1 MTDWLS
7 EFVKGCAPLKY
18 KLNWRLKNMEN
29 KELINESGTEI
40 VNDDTTVDYIATI
53 NAMKQNSVSREQY
66 EKLKNENRELLDTLI
81 NGGQITNV
89 VEQPQKTIQE
99 MRAELFS
106 KEAADK
112 GMTNLEF
119 VSKSLE
125 LRDAIINSGGTDP
138 FLPIGK
144 GIEITRDDYEAAEF
158 TAQQF
163 RECIDIADGNSE
175 VFTNELMRRTVDNSL
190 PTAKKSTNPYR
201 R

>member
-1 MTDWLS
+1 
-7 EFVKGCAPLKY
+7 
-18 KLNWRLKNMEN
+18 MEEQVN
-29 KELINESGTEI
+29 INESGKEI

-66 EKLKNENRELLDTLI
+66 EKLKNENKELLNTLI
-81 NGGQITNV
+81 NGGQVTNV
-89 VEQPQKTIQE
+89 IEAPTKTIQE

-106 KEAADK
+106 KDAAEK

-119 VSKSLE
+119 VQKSLE
-125 LRDAIINSGGTDP
+125 LRDAIIKSGGTDP
-138 FLPIGK
+138 FLPVGK

-163 RECIDIADGNSE
+163 QECIDIADGNSE

>member
-1 MTDWLS
+1 M
-7 EFVKGCAPLKY
+7 E
-18 KLNWRLKNMEN
+18 EN
-29 KELINESGTEI
+29 KILTSESGTEI

-66 EKLKNENRELLDTLI
+66 EKLKSENKELLNTLI
-81 NGGQITNV
+81 NGGQ
-89 VEQPQKTIQE
+89 VEMIDPSTKPSISDL
-99 MRAELFS
+99 RKELFS

-119 VSKSLE
+119 VTKSLE
-125 LRDAIINSGGTDP
+125 LRNAIIESGGTDP
-138 FLPIGK
+138 FLPVGK

-163 RECIDIADGNSE
+163 QECIDIAKGNSE

-190 PTAKKSTNPYR
+190 PTAKKNSNPYR

>member
-1 MTDWLS
+1 MNEQEKILTS
-7 EFVKGCAPLKY
+7 
-18 KLNWRLKNMEN
+18 
-29 KELINESGTEI
+29 ESGTEI

-66 EKLKNENRELLDTLI
+66 EKLKSENKELLNTLI
-81 NGGQITNV
+81 NGGQVTNV
-89 VEQPQKTIQE
+89 IEAPQKSIQE
-99 MRAELFS
+99 MRADLFS

-119 VSKSLE
+119 VEKSLE
-125 LRDAIINSGGTDP
+125 LRDAIIKSGGMDP
-138 FLPIGK
+138 FLPVGK
-144 GIEITRDDYEAAEF
+144 GIELTRDDYEAAEF

-190 PTAKKSTNPYR
+190 PTAKTKTNSYYR